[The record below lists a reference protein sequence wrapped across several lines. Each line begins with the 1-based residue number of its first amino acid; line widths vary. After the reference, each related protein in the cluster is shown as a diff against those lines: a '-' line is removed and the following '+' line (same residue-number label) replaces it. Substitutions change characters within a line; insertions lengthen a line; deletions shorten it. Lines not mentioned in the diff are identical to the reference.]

1 MFTEVR
7 MRKEEKSLFGT
18 DTMVPTKDGKLSM
31 KKMLQR
37 FKMKDL

>member
-1 MFTEVR
+1 MLTEVR
-7 MRKEEKSLFGT
+7 MRKEDQLSFGT

-37 FKMKDL
+37 SRMKDL